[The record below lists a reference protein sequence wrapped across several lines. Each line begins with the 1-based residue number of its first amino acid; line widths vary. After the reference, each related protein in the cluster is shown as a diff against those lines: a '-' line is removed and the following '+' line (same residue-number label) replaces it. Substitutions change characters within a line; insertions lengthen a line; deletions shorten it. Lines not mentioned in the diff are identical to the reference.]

1 MFPRRHDLPTAPWRR
16 PYNSQLLAGTSD
28 LAGGGLVLFRG
39 SGSSGVS
46 EKSPPKI
53 VHLFPQAF
61 LNVLASFSVF
71 FRSHRLAQALGPHKT
86 IYPRFQL
93 VISYPTR

>member
-1 MFPRRHDLPTAPWRR
+1 MD
-16 PYNSQLLAGTSD
+16 
-28 LAGGGLVLFRG
+28 GLVMSMG

-53 VHLFPQAF
+53 VHLFPRA
-61 LNVLASFSVF
+61 LLLRFSVF
-71 FRSHRLAQALGPHKT
+71 FRSHRLAEALGPHKT

-93 VISYPTR
+93 VNTYPTR